1 MKEILFRGKRIDNDE
16 WVEGYYV
23 KALDMY
29 DKEIHVIFDTTAT
42 FYSFGETSGFEL
54 IDPETICQYT
64 ELNDKNAEPIY
75 KNDIVDFLGH
85 RGIVKF
91 EFGTFGIFCEKHIDW
106 DEIQANIMPVTGC
119 ENLLY
124 VCKNDNFISLWEIY
138 WNFND
143 EDNYL
148 STVEV
153 IGNVYD
159 NPELLE
165 VQDGE
170 TDKNIQ

>member
-1 MKEILFRGKRIDNDE
+1 MREILFRGKHVHVCQDNKHLDGS
-16 WVEGYYV
+16 WIEGY
-23 KALDMY
+23 LT
-29 DKEIHVIFDTTAT
+29 DKSHIND
-42 FYSFGETSGFEL
+42 GKFEFL
-54 IDPETICQYT
+54 IRPETVCQYT
-64 ELNDKNAEPIY
+64 WLNDKHAEPIY
-75 KNDIVDFLGH
+75 ENDIVDFLGH

-153 IGNVYD
+153 VGNVFD

-165 VQDGE
+165 GSHDGE
-170 TDKNIQ
+170 

>member
-1 MKEILFRGKRIDNDE
+1 MREALFRGKHMHVCQENKHLDGT
-16 WVEGYYV
+16 WVEGYLADENHINDG
-23 KALDMY
+23 K
-29 DKEIHVIFDTTAT
+29 
-42 FYSFGETSGFEL
+42 FEFL
-54 IDPETICQYT
+54 IQPETVCQYT
-64 ELNDKNAEPIY
+64 GLNDKNAEPIY

-91 EFGTFGIFCEKHIDW
+91 ECGTFGISYERHIDW

-119 ENLLY
+119 ENFLY
-124 VCKNDNFISLWEIY
+124 ACKNDNFISLWEIY

-165 VQDGE
+165 V
-170 TDKNIQ
+170 

>member
-1 MKEILFRGKRIDNDE
+1 MREILFRGKRIDDGK
-16 WVEGYYV
+16 WIEGYYV

-29 DKEIHVIFDTTAT
+29 DEEIHVIMDLDSV
-42 FYSFGETSGFEL
+42 FYSYGDVTGVNLVDS
-54 IDPETICQYT
+54 DTICQCAGF
-64 ELNDKNAEPIY
+64 NDKNAEPICE
-75 KNDIVDFLGH
+75 NDIVDFLGH

-91 EFGTFGIFCEKHIDW
+91 ECGTFGIFCEKHIDW

-124 VCKNDNFISLWEIY
+124 ACKNDNFISLWEIY

-153 IGNVYD
+153 VGNVFD

-165 VQDGE
+165 V
-170 TDKNIQ
+170 